1 MYCKIARLLCS
12 FLFFCLVPLIT
23 MYIHVHIIIG
33 CDFIWILLVDSLYAV
48 YEASTLELWS
58 FMMVSAF
65 DARNYIIVAVYYTLL
80 ILFIVIILQVIN
92 VPVNCAS
99 LTIFSLFLPLQQS
112 IFLVVIIESFADLRS
127 TQSKVTSTNVKQQ
140 PTKPSVVN
148 LCVYM

>member
-1 MYCKIARLLCS
+1 MYTLL
-12 FLFFCLVPLIT
+12 LV
-23 MYIHVHIIIG
+23 V
-33 CDFIWILLVDSLYAV
+33 ILLVDGLYAV

-65 DARNYIIVAVYYTLL
+65 DARSYIIVAVYYTLL

-99 LTIFSLFLPLQQS
+99 VTIFSLFLPLQQS